1 MDQES
6 SISQGI
12 QSERVNNILVVT
24 LDRPPC
30 NALNSALIEALH
42 TAVDTAIRDDDVR
55 GMVLGSNVP
64 GVFCCGFDVHEVSQY
79 DRETVTL
86 FFARFIE
93 LYESL
98 YLLPKPVI
106 GAISGHSDSW
116 GVILALACDLRI
128 FGRGDFRF
136 AFSQINAG
144 IPLPPGLVRILVGT
158 LGPSAARE
166 LLFTCSGIVPERA
179 LSLGLAHEIVDQVS
193 IKSKALAECTILAG
207 KPAKTFADLK
217 RSLRIASGH
226 PAEGEDRDSLPEIV
240 EYWYSA
246 DMENRKQALLSSSTP
261 RATPQ

>member
-12 QSERVNNILVVT
+12 QSERVDNILVVA

-30 NALNSALIEALH
+30 NALNGTLIEELH
-42 TAVDTAIRDDDVR
+42 SVVDTAIRDDDVR
-55 GMVLGSNVP
+55 GMVLGSSVP
-64 GVFCCGFDVHEVSQY
+64 GVFCCGFDVDEVSQY

-136 AFSQINAG
+136 SFNQTNAG
-144 IPLPPGLVRILVGT
+144 VPLPPGLIRVLVGT

-166 LLFTCSGIVPERA
+166 LLFTSSGIAPERA
-179 LSLGLAHEIVDQVS
+179 LSLGLAHEIVDLVS
-193 IKSKALAECTILAG
+193 IKAKAVAECAVLAR
-207 KPAKTFADLK
+207 KPAKTFAAIK
-217 RSLRIASGH
+217 RSLRIAAGH

-240 EYWYSA
+240 EYWHSS
-246 DMENRKQALLSSSTP
+246 DMENRKQALLSSPAPRTTP
-261 RATPQ
+261 K